1 MEDKSD
7 FKDGLESEPSTGI
20 WGIYDGH
27 LGSGMASLVK
37 QELIIQFER
46 ILVEEY
52 KGAKELTQEFF
63 NRVFAV
69 VNGMADQT
77 IIP

>member
-7 FKDGLESEPSTGI
+7 YRDGLESDPTLGI

-27 LGSGMASLVK
+27 LGAGMAILVK
-37 QELIIQFER
+37 QELIDQFQR
-46 ILVEEY
+46 ILTEEF
-52 KGAKELTQEFF
+52 KQAETLTQEFF
-63 NRVFAV
+63 DRVFEV
-69 VNGMADQT
+69 TNGLADQS